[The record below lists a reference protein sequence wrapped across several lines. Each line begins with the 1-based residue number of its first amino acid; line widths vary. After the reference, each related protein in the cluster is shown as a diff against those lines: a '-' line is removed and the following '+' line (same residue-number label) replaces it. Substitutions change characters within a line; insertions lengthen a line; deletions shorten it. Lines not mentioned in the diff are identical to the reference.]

1 MSVLVCVLYA
11 NAAKTID
18 SHLSGADLQRLQQ
31 VFGEGL
37 KSNDIQSVYYGA
49 INYATFT
56 PKEKEETC
64 KRIAKL
70 HKDSKLNEFEKNF
83 YLVATYKKLLCTSPI
98 PESLQDSITL
108 KKEFT
113 SAHEIYYTYFA
124 TQKLSNPIS
133 DEIKANLFKNLQSIL
148 KKDDSLSSL
157 GHAFHV
163 AAELGALASPLADW
177 IEGTFAQADE
187 IDGKLLQFEGGLST
201 TALLINGA
209 FK

>member
-1 MSVLVCVLYA
+1 MSVMLCVLHA

-18 SHLSGADLQRLQQ
+18 SHLSGADIQRLQQ

-49 INYATFT
+49 INLAMPP
-56 PKEKEETC
+56 PKEKDETC
-64 KRIAKL
+64 KRVAKL

-83 YLVATYKKLLCTSPI
+83 YLIATYKKLVCPSPI
-98 PESLQDSITL
+98 AESIQEAITL

-113 SAHEIYYTYFA
+113 TAHEIYYNYFS
-124 TQKLSNPIS
+124 TQTLGNPIS
-133 DEIKANLFKNLQSIL
+133 DEIKADLVKNIQSIL

-163 AAELGALASPLADW
+163 AAELGALSGPIADW

>member
-1 MSVLVCVLYA
+1 MSVVLCVLHA
-11 NAAKTID
+11 NAAKTIN

-49 INYATFT
+49 INFGKTT
-56 PKEKEETC
+56 PKEKEEAC
-64 KRIAKL
+64 KLVAKL

-83 YLVATYKKLLCTSPI
+83 YLVATYKKLFCPSPI
-98 PESLQDSITL
+98 SESIQDVITL

-113 SAHEIYYTYFA
+113 TAHEIYYNYFA
-124 TQKLSNPIS
+124 TLALGNPIS
-133 DEIKANLFKNLQSIL
+133 DEVKANLVKNIQSIL

-157 GHAFHV
+157 GHAFHI
-163 AAELGALASPLADW
+163 AAEIGALASPIADW